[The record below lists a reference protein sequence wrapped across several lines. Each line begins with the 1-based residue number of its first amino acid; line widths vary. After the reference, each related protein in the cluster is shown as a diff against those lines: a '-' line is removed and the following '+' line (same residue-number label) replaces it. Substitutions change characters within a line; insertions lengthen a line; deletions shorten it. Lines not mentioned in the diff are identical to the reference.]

1 MVPEIGVGGCGRA
14 NMEEKF
20 AILRTLREQGVT
32 EEEAEAIVCAMSRG
46 TKPKAE
52 PKVTAR
58 D

>member
-1 MVPEIGVGGCGRA
+1 
-14 NMEEKF
+14 MEEKF

-52 PKVTAR
+52 PKVTVR